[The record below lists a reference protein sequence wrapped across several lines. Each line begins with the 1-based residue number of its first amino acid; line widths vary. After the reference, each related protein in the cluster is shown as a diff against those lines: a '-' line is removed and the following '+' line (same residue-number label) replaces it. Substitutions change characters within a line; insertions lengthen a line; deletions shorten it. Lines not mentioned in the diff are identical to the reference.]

1 MFGFTLAGF
10 VLVLVCLMT
19 TLFFAWLYWSL
30 ESLRL
35 DNAYLQERIAV
46 LEDRGH
52 RGDFLKSLFTMA
64 YPVEAE
70 SEPEQMPEEDT
81 TTFEVDLNKESA
93 NPPAAS

>member
-1 MFGFTLAGF
+1 MFLIWVYNSIETL
-10 VLVLVCLMT
+10 
-19 TLFFAWLYWSL
+19 
-30 ESLRL
+30 R
-35 DNAYLQERIAV
+35 DNNQYLAERIAV

-70 SEPEQMPEEDT
+70 HEPEPEPEEDT
-81 TTFEVDLNKESA
+81 TTFEVDLNKEST